1 MTRIRR
7 ALAQLRALFGPPA
20 PPLSV
25 RPDID
30 ADLMTLW
37 SGGGIRWHHWPIRPT
52 TRQYEWFRAASWVV
66 FGMLIGWGVLAWW
79 VVGAGA
85 TR

>member
-1 MTRIRR
+1 MTRLRR

-20 PPLSV
+20 PQSA

-30 ADLMTLW
+30 LDLIRLW
-37 SGGGIRWHHWPIRPT
+37 SGGGICRHHWPIRPM
-52 TRQYEWFRAASWVV
+52 TRQYEWFRAAGLIV